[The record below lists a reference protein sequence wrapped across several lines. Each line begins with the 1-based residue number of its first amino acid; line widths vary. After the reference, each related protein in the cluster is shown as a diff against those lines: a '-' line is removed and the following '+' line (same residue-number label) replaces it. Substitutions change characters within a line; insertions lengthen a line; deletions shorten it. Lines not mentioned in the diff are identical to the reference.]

1 MVCSY
6 FAASRCLHGPYLH
19 TERVVAR
26 QKSLRSAGSVSHG
39 TVAPPTRQPW
49 PCHVVI
55 GHPIIHGRRKLLP
68 FAVRIKLR
76 CIGLLS
82 LPVGHAAANQ
92 NSDNRARAPP
102 RPPDKLSGHNGAQ
115 DTRSLALHS
124 GGARSVTITS
134 RLTPGLRTGHAKQCV
149 APQKQSSVHTRHM

>member
-1 MVCSY
+1 MVCSH

-26 QKSLRSAGSVSHG
+26 QKSLRSAGSVSHAI
-39 TVAPPTRQPW
+39 VAPPTRQPW

-55 GHPIIHGRRKLLP
+55 GHPIIHGCRKLLP

-82 LPVGHAAANQ
+82 IPVGHAACSQSKFREQGTGSPSPSRQAK
-92 NSDNRARAPP
+92 RAQRC
-102 RPPDKLSGHNGAQ
+102 
-115 DTRSLALHS
+115 TRHSLATPSQRWSAICHS
-124 GGARSVTITS
+124 HKPLTTRITN
-134 RLTPGLRTGHAKQCV
+134 RT
-149 APQKQSSVHTRHM
+149 S